1 MVKTHDRIVIEDL
14 NVTGLLANH
23 RLARAISDASWT
35 EFARQLRYKTDWRG
49 GDVAIANR
57 WYASSQICSRCGT
70 RSDNLTL
77 ADRMFA
83 CGCGY
88 RVRIFG

>member
-14 NVTGLLANH
+14 NVTGRLANH

-57 WYASSQICSRCGT
+57 WYASSQICVH
-70 RSDNLTL
+70 
-77 ADRMFA
+77 AVE
-83 CGCGY
+83 
-88 RVRIFG
+88 RVATT